1 MGGKI
6 RFSVEVIIV
15 PVIFC
20 GLLLVSC
27 ASKGVAPVEKI
38 STAEKSIDVA
48 RESNATISAP
58 LELKLAEDKLNE
70 AKAAI
75 NEEEFEKAH
84 RLVDEALINANLA
97 EAKSRSEKAKKLSQ
111 EMRDSIDT
119 LRREIERTEKFK

>member
-1 MGGKI
+1 MGGKM

-15 PVIFC
+15 LVFFC
-20 GLLLVSC
+20 GLLLGSC

-38 STAEKSIDVA
+38 STAEKAIDVA
-48 RESNATISAP
+48 RESNATTSAP
-58 LELKLAEDKLNE
+58 LDLKLAEDKLNE

-75 NEEEFEKAH
+75 NEEEFEKAN

-97 EAKSRSEKAKKLSQ
+97 EAKSRSEKAKKLAQ

-119 LRREIERTEKFK
+119 LRREIERTEKLK